1 MAIPNLLEG
10 DEVRT
15 DLRALEQKIAELG
28 ADSILCVLTTSSCF
42 APRAPDRYLPAHKA
56 PRKAAHDAR
65 NTHHKAHLPFPRI
78 VEIAQMCKAN
88 GIGHIINN
96 AYGVQTSKSMHLII
110 EVCLSTHTT
119 HTTHVRTSIVRSV
132 S

>member
-28 ADSILCVLTTSSCF
+28 PDSILCVLTTSSCF

-65 NTHHKAHLPFPRI
+65 N
-78 VEIAQMCKAN
+78 IAQGSPAIPQDSRDRPN
-88 GIGHIINN
+88 
-96 AYGVQTSKSMHLII
+96 VQGKRYRAHYQQRLRGSDLQVHAPD
-110 EVCLSTHTT
+110 H
-119 HTTHVRTSIVRSV
+119 
-132 S
+132 